1 MKDLQPPKDLID
13 AMGEAYERLLETAIN
28 DTRKLESKSGPVLHK
43 LIDEA
48 QQKLSEMGE
57 LSKEE
62 LERVAEYLKRDLLD
76 AAAYIEETSEDIATW
91 LGFDIEL
98 VEDRLKELLIQ
109 AADQTTVD
117 LLEFKERAEARRYHT
132 GEYTGPGTLVC
143 VNCEEKLHF
152 HKVSRIP
159 PCPKCKGTSF
169 NRDHSRRG

>member
-76 AAAYIEETSEDIATW
+76 AAAYIEETSEDIAT
-91 LGFDIEL
+91 
-98 VEDRLKELLIQ
+98 
-109 AADQTTVD
+109 
-117 LLEFKERAEARRYHT
+117 
-132 GEYTGPGTLVC
+132 
-143 VNCEEKLHF
+143 
-152 HKVSRIP
+152 
-159 PCPKCKGTSF
+159 
-169 NRDHSRRG
+169 